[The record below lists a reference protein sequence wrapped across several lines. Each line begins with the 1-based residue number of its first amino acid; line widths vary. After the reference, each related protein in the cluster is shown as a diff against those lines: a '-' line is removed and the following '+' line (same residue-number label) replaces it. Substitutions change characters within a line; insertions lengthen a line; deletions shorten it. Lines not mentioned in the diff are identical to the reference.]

1 GAHLMSMSTYKSLGG
16 PSHGL
21 LLSNDDRLSERID
34 AIAFPGI
41 TANFDAGDVAALGV
55 TLADWIS
62 WGEDY
67 TSPLRAFASWLAC
80 DLSDRGVEPFAY
92 ESDFTDSNQFALLA
106 VPFGGGSAGARI
118 LDDAGF
124 VSSDIGLPVPEVP
137 GEQNGIRVGTPEIVR
152 RGMSAADMPRL
163 AELMSRALET
173 GRDQAALAEIAAEV
187 AAWRKEFTAVR
198 FTA

>member
-1 GAHLMSMSTYKSLGG
+1 MT
-16 PSHGL
+16 P
-21 LLSNDDRLSERID
+21 
-34 AIAFPGI
+34 
-41 TANFDAGDVAALGV
+41 
-55 TLADWIS
+55 ADWIA

-67 TSPLRAFASWLAC
+67 DALMRACASRLAGE
-80 DLSDRGVEPFAY
+80 LSDRGVEPFAC
-92 ESDFTDSNQFALLA
+92 EAGFTDSHQFALLA
-106 VPFGGGSAGARI
+106 GPFGGGSAGARI
-118 LDDAGF
+118 LEAAGF
-124 VSSDIGLPVPEVP
+124 LTSGIGLPAPEVP